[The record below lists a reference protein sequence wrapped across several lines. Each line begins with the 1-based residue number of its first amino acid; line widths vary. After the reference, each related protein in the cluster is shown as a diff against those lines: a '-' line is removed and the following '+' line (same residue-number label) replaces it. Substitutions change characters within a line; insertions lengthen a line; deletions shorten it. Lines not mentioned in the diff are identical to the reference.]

1 MLNSASSHNKRY
13 NNQLRPVFA
22 NFRKNA
28 FETFITFSANLACSS
43 LEAKVIAKHCVKI
56 FEELRKVYIRISLA
70 ILNILKNPVLH

>member
-43 LEAKVIAKHCVKI
+43 LEAKVIAKHCVQI
-56 FEELRKVYIRISLA
+56 FEELRSHH
-70 ILNILKNPVLH
+70 LKYS